1 MARAV
6 GLQLTVSVF
15 LAMCMNGNK
24 FPYWM
29 SHGIRVIGLLGPG
42 SKGCDLTSIHT
53 QIQCQSRDVH

>member
-53 QIQCQSRDVH
+53 

>member
-15 LAMCMNGNK
+15 LAICMNDNK

-29 SHGIRVIGLLGPG
+29 SYRIRVIGLLGPG

-53 QIQCQSRDVH
+53 